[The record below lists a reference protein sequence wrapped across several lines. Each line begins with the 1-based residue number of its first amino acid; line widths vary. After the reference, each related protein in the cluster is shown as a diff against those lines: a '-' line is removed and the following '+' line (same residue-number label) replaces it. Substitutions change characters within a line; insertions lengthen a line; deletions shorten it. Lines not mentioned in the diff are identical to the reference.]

1 MSGLYILHIYIYIHI
16 PTIVI
21 KASDNNKQCVKR
33 QVRRWEGGKRG
44 ESEGGQEEE
53 GATGGISRD
62 AIVSVGLAAPGS
74 GAQSIIRT
82 G

>member
-1 MSGLYILHIYIYIHI
+1 MRETTSTVGG
-16 PTIVI
+16 VG
-21 KASDNNKQCVKR
+21 R
-33 QVRRWEGGKRG
+33 GRGGKG
-44 ESEGGQEEE
+44 EK